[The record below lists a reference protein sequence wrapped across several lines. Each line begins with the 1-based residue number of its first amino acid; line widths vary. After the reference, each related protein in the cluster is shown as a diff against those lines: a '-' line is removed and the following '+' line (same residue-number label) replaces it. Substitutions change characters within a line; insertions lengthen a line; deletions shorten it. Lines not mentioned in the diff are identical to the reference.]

1 MKHEI
6 TYLSHNT
13 LRATSIYHTVFPLV
27 YGCEVFLKLEA
38 LIFIGWLKTRK
49 WDEMPVCHQ
58 C

>member
-38 LIFIGWLKTRK
+38 LIFIG
-49 WDEMPVCHQ
+49 
-58 C
+58 